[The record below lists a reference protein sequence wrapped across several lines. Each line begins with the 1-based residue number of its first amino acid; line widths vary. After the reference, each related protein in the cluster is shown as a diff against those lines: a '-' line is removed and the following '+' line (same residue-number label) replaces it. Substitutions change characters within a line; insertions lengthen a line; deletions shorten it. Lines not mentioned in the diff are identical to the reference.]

1 MERAGHVTEIEK
13 ITTKKLA
20 LFTGRTHPQLAQDIA
35 DHLGMELGQVNMV
48 EFANGELKPR
58 YAESVRGS
66 DVFILQSHYGID
78 GHSVNDSIMGNM
90 MPLERFPLCAIAR
103 ISPPV
108 FSA

>member
-58 YAESVRGS
+58 YAESVVGAEAGDLR
-66 DVFILQSHYGID
+66 
-78 GHSVNDSIMGNM
+78 
-90 MPLERFPLCAIAR
+90 E
-103 ISPPV
+103 PPRPEGG
-108 FSA
+108 FFYY